1 MTSQN
6 LQNQKQGILQNKS
19 TDTALTPSEIRSLRQ
34 DLKDA
39 YEYGKGFFAHRAK
52 KVALL
57 AKSNHP

>member
-1 MTSQN
+1 MMSYSATPTQKQN
-6 LQNQKQGILQNKS
+6 RLQNETAS
-19 TDTALTPSEIRSLRQ
+19 TTLTPSEIQALRQ

-57 AKSNHP
+57 AK